1 MPGRFS
7 RFLAVV
13 ATVFAAAGVVRLAD
27 AVGKKELVRAG
38 RELAAERL
46 ELQDELAGLEMMN
59 LRLAEDMAFLSSR
72 IASFSKREPY
82 LVIDRRASRLTVAV
96 LDKTLLETKYRLRG
110 PDEARD
116 ALSRLPFSTLEV
128 LGRRQNTDWRKPDWL
143 YRLEGVEP
151 PADSLERL
159 VRNAFG
165 AGELFLGGDI
175 VIHGKV
181 VDGVPAEA
189 VDHAYIEL
197 DEQALKAVLDAAK
210 PGTRVLIR

>member
-13 ATVFAAAGVVRLAD
+13 ATVLAGVAVVRLAD

-38 RELAAERL
+38 RELAEERR
-46 ELQDELAGLEMMN
+46 ELQDEADGLRLQN
-59 LRLAEDMAFLSSR
+59 LRLVEDMAFLSSR

-82 LVIDRRASRLTVAV
+82 LVIDRKAGKLMLAV
-96 LDKTLLETKYRLRG
+96 QEKTLLEAKYRLRG
-110 PDEARD
+110 PDEEREG
-116 ALSRLPFSTLEV
+116 LSRLPFSTLEV
-128 LGRRQNTDWRKPDWL
+128 LGSRKNTDWYKPDWL
-143 YRLEGVEP
+143 YRLEGIEP
-151 PADSLERL
+151 PVDTAARL
-159 VRNAFG
+159 VPNAFG

-197 DEQALKAVLDAAK
+197 EEKPLRAVLDAAK
-210 PGTRVLIR
+210 PGTRVFIR